1 MTNKEKYKQAFDT
14 LSASD
19 NFSLEVDKM
28 SILNRKHKLKTIAAA
43 IAACLIV
50 TAGTGTAYASD
61 LGGIQRKVQLWI
73 HGDQTTATLTINSDG
88 SYTGTYADKDGK
100 NKEFGGGGIAFN
112 QDGSERSL
120 TQEEIME
127 ELNAP
132 DIEYEKDGSVILYYK
147 NQSIDITH
155 FEEDIEEFKKKF
167 GYNYRLASNKFR
179 DAIKEIDKS
188 IEHLQKIKDALIG
201 SENNLRLAND
211 KAEGLTIRK
220 LTYKNP
226 TMQAKFKEFR
236 AQRALEQPSE
246 E

>member
-28 SILNRKHKLKTIAAA
+28 SILNRKHKLKTIAATVA
-43 IAACLIV
+43 TCLIV

-73 HGDQTTATLTINSDG
+73 HGDQTTATLKISSD
-88 SYTGTYADKDGK
+88 
-100 NKEFGGGGIAFN
+100 GGGGVAFN
-112 QDGSERSL
+112 PDGSERSL
-120 TQEEIME
+120 TEEEIME

-155 FEEDIEEFKKKF
+155 KFNKDNICYVKLVDGDDSLYVTVKYNNGCAYSPNKYISPLEF
-167 GYNYRLASNKFR
+167 N
-179 DAIKEIDKS
+179 
-188 IEHLQKIKDALIG
+188 
-201 SENNLRLAND
+201 
-211 KAEGLTIRK
+211 
-220 LTYKNP
+220 
-226 TMQAKFKEFR
+226 
-236 AQRALEQPSE
+236 
-246 E
+246 

>member
-43 IAACLIV
+43 VAACLIV

-100 NKEFGGGGIAFN
+100 IKNLAEAALH
-112 QDGSERSL
+112 L
-120 TQEEIME
+120 TRMAP
-127 ELNAP
+127 NAA
-132 DIEYEKDGSVILYYK
+132 L
-147 NQSIDITH
+147 H
-155 FEEDIEEFKKKF
+155 KKK
-167 GYNYRLASNKFR
+167 LW
-179 DAIKEIDKS
+179 
-188 IEHLQKIKDALIG
+188 
-201 SENNLRLAND
+201 
-211 KAEGLTIRK
+211 
-220 LTYKNP
+220 KN
-226 TMQAKFKEFR
+226 
-236 AQRALEQPSE
+236 
-246 E
+246 

>member
-19 NFSLEVDKM
+19 NFSREVDKM

-43 IAACLIV
+43 VAACLIV

-73 HGDQTTATLTINSDG
+73 HGDQTTATLKISSDG
-88 SYTGTYADKDGK
+88 SYNGTYADKDGK
-100 NKEFGGGGIAFN
+100 QKEFGGGGVAFN
-112 QDGSERSL
+112 PDGSERSL
-120 TQEEIME
+120 TEEEIME

-155 FEEDIEEFKKKF
+155 KFNKDNICYVKLVDGDDSLYVTVKYNNGCAYSPNKYISPLEF
-167 GYNYRLASNKFR
+167 N
-179 DAIKEIDKS
+179 
-188 IEHLQKIKDALIG
+188 
-201 SENNLRLAND
+201 
-211 KAEGLTIRK
+211 
-220 LTYKNP
+220 
-226 TMQAKFKEFR
+226 
-236 AQRALEQPSE
+236 
-246 E
+246 